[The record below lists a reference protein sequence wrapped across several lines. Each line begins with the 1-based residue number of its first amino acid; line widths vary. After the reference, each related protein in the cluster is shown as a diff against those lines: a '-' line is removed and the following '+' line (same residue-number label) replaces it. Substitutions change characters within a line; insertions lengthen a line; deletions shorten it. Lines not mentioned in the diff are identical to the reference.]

1 MVVVQ
6 LGGGGRAAGRRFLV
20 RAAAGGRE
28 VPSLGRVGCCAVA
41 FLRIDGAADQG
52 AVGVAHNLRDID
64 LAADELEGGAAVRE
78 ALLAVGRLRE
88 HDVKTGRRE
97 ATYEVDCAL
106 VPRSVAEGGGD
117 GGGEEALVGA
127 WTDVS
132 GSHGRRERTV
142 GGAGVGEF
150 GGGLDAEPRQ
160 PEGGAGPN
168 LVEGRPIQA
177 LHELLDDLHA
187 RRGRPG
193 DEQQQHAQE
202 LHPPS
207 RQFWRAA
214 AKTLKN

>member
-78 ALLAVGRLRE
+78 ALLAVGR
-88 HDVKTGRRE
+88 
-97 ATYEVDCAL
+97 EVDCAL

-127 WTDVS
+127 
-132 GSHGRRERTV
+132 V

>member
-127 WTDVS
+127 
-132 GSHGRRERTV
+132 V

>member
-78 ALLAVGRLRE
+78 ALLAVGR
-88 HDVKTGRRE
+88 
-97 ATYEVDCAL
+97 EVDCAL